1 MKASLMLNYISG
13 DGRIHPLHA
22 TVLIL
27 IAMLTASAS
36 HAGIETLIVPYTA
49 TEDVVYGQKEGMG
62 LTLDV
67 LEPES
72 GRKGI
77 GIVVV
82 SSGSWKSSK
91 SNIAEEVAE
100 FRRDHWG
107 MGLLHN
113 GFTVFVVRHGS
124 GPRFHVPEMIMD
136 VRRAVR
142 FVRMNAEKYG
152 IDPEHI
158 GITSG
163 SSGGHL
169 ALMVGLT
176 GDDGDPDSKD
186 PVERVS
192 SRTQAIVAWFPP
204 TDMINW
210 GGKDG
215 YKLIEFVRPGL
226 FEDMFGTID
235 DIVAQLKSISPIYFV
250 TSDDPPLLLI
260 HGDADKTVPVQ
271 QSEVLTQKYE
281 ETGLPVKL
289 IVQPGGPHTY
299 WDGIE
304 KQYEDVG
311 GWFDKYLGSE

>member
-1 MKASLMLNYISG
+1 MKLRIAQRITVTVFMLGCLLASGTGY
-13 DGRIHPLHA
+13 
-22 TVLIL
+22 
-27 IAMLTASAS
+27 
-36 HAGIETLIVPYTA
+36 AGIETLVVPYTA
-49 TEDVVYGQKEGMG
+49 IEDVVYGQKLGMG

-67 LEPES
+67 LKPET
-72 GRKGI
+72 GGNGL

-82 SSGSWKSSK
+82 SSGGWKSSK

-107 MGLLHN
+107 MGLLHS

-124 GPRFHVPEMIMD
+124 APRFFVPEMVED
-136 VRRAVR
+136 VRRSVR
-142 FVRMNAEKYG
+142 FVRMNAAKYG
-152 IDPEHI
+152 IDPNHI

-176 GDDGDPDSKD
+176 GDDGKPDSKD

-192 SRTQAIVAWFPP
+192 CRVQSIVAWFPP
-204 TDMINW
+204 TDLINW
-210 GGKDG
+210 GTTDG
-215 YKLIEFVRPGL
+215 YKNIEALRPGF
-226 FEDMFGTID
+226 FEGIFGKVTNLTE
-235 DIVAQLKSISPIYFV
+235 QLKSISPIYAV
-250 TSDDPPLLLI
+250 TPDDPPLLLI

-271 QSEVLTQKYE
+271 QSQILKEKYE
-281 ETGLPVKL
+281 ATKLKVKL

-304 KQYEDVG
+304 KQYDDVAK
-311 GWFDKYLGSE
+311 WFVAMKQG